1 MIQLYK
7 DGVYNED
14 GCSSLFLDHGVL
26 AAGYGTYNGDDYWL
40 VKNRLGTMIDSD
52 KFIFVTVY
60 PFDSWGKDWGMDGY
74 IMMSRN
80 KFNQCGIA
88 TDASY
93 PTV

>member
-1 MIQLYK
+1 MI
-7 DGVYNED
+7 G
-14 GCSSLFLDHGVL
+14 
-26 AAGYGTYNGDDYWL
+26 
-40 VKNRLGTMIDSD
+40 SD